1 MYGNLASSIVTKR
14 DRIASE
20 KARQDRI
27 ETDCF
32 EATVLRLFNIN
43 FSEEC

>member
-1 MYGNLASSIVTKR
+1 MYGNLVSSIVTKR
-14 DRIASE
+14 DRRDSE

-27 ETDCF
+27 ETDCV
-32 EATVLRLFNIN
+32 EVTVLRLFNIN